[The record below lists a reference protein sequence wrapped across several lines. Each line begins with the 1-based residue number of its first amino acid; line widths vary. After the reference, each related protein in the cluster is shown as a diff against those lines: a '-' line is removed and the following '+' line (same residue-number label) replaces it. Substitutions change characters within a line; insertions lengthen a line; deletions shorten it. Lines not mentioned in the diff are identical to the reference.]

1 MPMYRSWP
9 VVPRPFDDE
18 AFGSWFGRIAARY
31 RIRVDELASAA
42 GVSLDH
48 EGLWLGKLPPQGQ
61 EPQRQAM
68 LCRLPARVID
78 AMAPQTLVVSRRVWY
93 CYPCLDLN
101 QQVRISEE
109 RDRCFRHRDRRFRER
124 DRSFRWRD
132 RGLFF
137 GLLKEAGPRRRS
149 VLTLRMNP
157 PAGHSL
163 APFEGQARCHS
174 NAWTYA

>member
-48 EGLWLGKLPPQGQ
+48 EGLWLVSRPPQGQ
-61 EPQRQAM
+61 ALQRLAM

-78 AMAPQTLVVSRRVWY
+78 AMAPQTLVVSRRFWY

-101 QQVRISEE
+101 QQDVLSPYWRAAWLAQGADICSTHPGDVWWIEAEMIKRCAHMRDLVRYIRRKKEGLVVQERRKALRLYPYTSE
-109 RDRCFRHRDRRFRER
+109 F
-124 DRSFRWRD
+124 
-132 RGLFF
+132 RGL
-137 GLLKEAGPRRRS
+137 R
-149 VLTLRMNP
+149 
-157 PAGHSL
+157 
-163 APFEGQARCHS
+163 
-174 NAWTYA
+174 